1 MLFLFLLP
9 AMPALHHKAVDG
21 IEAVEAAVVVVL
33 ETDAM
38 KKKQDDCRLVKV
50 VVVEEPVVHLPS
62 FDDHRMLRE
71 MQNEL
76 DDKRDDLYKVS
87 LHLRDYH

>member
-1 MLFLFLLP
+1 M
-9 AMPALHHKAVDG
+9 
-21 IEAVEAAVVVVL
+21 VVVL
-33 ETDAM
+33 ETDAV

-50 VVVEEPVVHLPS
+50 VVVEEPVFHLPS
-62 FDDHRMLRE
+62 FDDHRMLKE
-71 MQNEL
+71 TQNEL